1 VATTTRATA
10 LNQLLAARKGVRT
23 EVNAAATSLFRDA
36 QKIPLLTGFTK
47 TYRKIDDN
55 DADLPGEAQRLQVR
69 LPEVLDALRGQYTRL
84 WDLTATIDATNCAA
98 SADVVVDGETLVSD
112 APVSFLLFLEK
123 QLGELHEFVTKLPVL
138 DPAERWDYDANVGA
152 YATPR
157 STTVRSKKVP
167 RNHVLA
173 EATERHPAQVQVWQ
187 EDVPVGYWDTI
198 RFSGAIPADRKSR
211 LLARVSQVRQAVKMA
226 REKANMTEVRQQQVS
241 DALFAHIFAE

>member
-1 VATTTRATA
+1 
-10 LNQLLAARKGVRT
+10 
-23 EVNAAATSLFRDA
+23 
-36 QKIPLLTGFTK
+36 
-47 TYRKIDDN
+47 
-55 DADLPGEAQRLQVR
+55 
-69 LPEVLDALRGQYTRL
+69 
-84 WDLTATIDATNCAA
+84 
-98 SADVVVDGETLVSD
+98 
-112 APVSFLLFLEK
+112 
-123 QLGELHEFVTKLPVL
+123 VL